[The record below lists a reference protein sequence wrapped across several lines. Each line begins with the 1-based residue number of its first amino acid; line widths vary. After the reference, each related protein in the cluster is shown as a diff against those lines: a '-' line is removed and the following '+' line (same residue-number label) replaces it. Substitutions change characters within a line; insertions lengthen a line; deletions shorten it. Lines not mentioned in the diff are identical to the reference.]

1 MQPLLMVNPE
11 ETQEGKEYLHSSSH
25 QSAATPMVIPEKSLE
40 GEDRILAPDGEVC
53 IKGDDFNE
61 MTLASS
67 HT

>member
-1 MQPLLMVNPE
+1 
-11 ETQEGKEYLHSSSH
+11 
-25 QSAATPMVIPEKSLE
+25 MVIPEKSLE